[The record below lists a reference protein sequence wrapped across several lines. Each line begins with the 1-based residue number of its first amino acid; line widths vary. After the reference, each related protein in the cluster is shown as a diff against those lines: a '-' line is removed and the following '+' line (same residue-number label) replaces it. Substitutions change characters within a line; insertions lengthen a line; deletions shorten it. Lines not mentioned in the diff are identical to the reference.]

1 MNQMLKHLFAH
12 KSNVEN
18 LGWDIQE
25 LEKATAILRLSALLH
40 DIGHAPFSHAAEELF
55 PVDEKGNQLE
65 HEEYSYK
72 IITETEIGE
81 NIEKHL
87 GERSAEKVAEVAVN
101 RAKDKNSTF
110 LSELLAGDF
119 GADRIDYLI
128 RDSYHLG
135 VQYGRFDVHRLLN
148 TLLIRYN
155 EEKLGPELYIEDGG
169 IHSVESFIL
178 ARYFMFLNVYF
189 HKTRRIFDRHLVD
202 FLGECLENQKYP
214 LSIEQYIQWDDSRV
228 LQCLKNK
235 DGDLFADRLL
245 KREHFRLAFE
255 TVDHPE
261 VHELVQFDWLKG
273 EVEQKF
279 GKDIRID
286 EANKATY
293 TFDQPELFVYHH
305 KNKKYIPLSK
315 SSTLV
320 KHLKK
325 IEKCRIYADK
335 KKQNDVTEFCNTF
348 WDEKSKRGREAH

>member
-1 MNQMLKHLFAH
+1 M
-12 KSNVEN
+12 
-18 LGWDIQE
+18 
-25 LEKATAILRLSALLH
+25 
-40 DIGHAPFSHAAEELF
+40 
-55 PVDEKGNQLE
+55 
-65 HEEYSYK
+65 
-72 IITETEIGE
+72 
-81 NIEKHL
+81 
-87 GERSAEKVAEVAVN
+87 
-101 RAKDKNSTF
+101 
-110 LSELLAGDF
+110 
-119 GADRIDYLI
+119 
-128 RDSYHLG
+128 
-135 VQYGRFDVHRLLN
+135 
-148 TLLIRYN
+148 
-155 EEKLGPELYIEDGG
+155 
-169 IHSVESFIL
+169 
-178 ARYFMFLNVYF
+178 
-189 HKTRRIFDRHLVD
+189 
-202 FLGECLENQKYP
+202 ENQKYP

-335 KKQNDVTEFCNTF
+335 KKQNDVTEFVILWT
-348 WDEKSKRGREAH
+348 KI